1 MISINPFSEISAFIP
16 SLVMQTYV
24 VVMFLLVIGAT
35 LFDVVHKKSAKYFFN
50 NSVKAKKSATREV
63 SSGEKVS
70 IAFKTFYL
78 FLLSQNL
85 NLIAKGSHQ
94 AKTEMPPPHQ
104 KI

>member
-50 NSVKAKKSATREV
+50 NSVKAKNLPQ
-63 SSGEKVS
+63 EKL
-70 IAFKTFYL
+70 AQERKFQ
-78 FLLSQNL
+78 LLSKL
-85 NLIAKGSHQ
+85 LLTKS
-94 AKTEMPPPHQ
+94 
-104 KI
+104 